1 MSDLASDSAE
11 TVKLLG
17 QVRQGDW
24 RALDELL
31 VRYRPRLRA
40 FIDLRLDRRVQRRLD
55 PSDVVQETQMCIA
68 KRIREFVEQRIR
80 EFVEQ
85 RPMPFHLWARKLAY
99 ERLLNAQ
106 RDHRAAA
113 RRSVDREVALPDRS
127 SLLLARPL
135 LARGPSVSQRLA
147 ALEYAERVAQAVG
160 QLSDEDRELLLM
172 RHVEEL
178 PYKEIACVLDIEPAA
193 ARKRYGRALLR
204 LRRVLIAHRLLESH
218 S

>member
-68 KRIREFVEQRIR
+68 KRIR